1 MQRRSPQGI
10 SPQPHPAT
18 CSKIKETIVGAV
30 LHFMSDQMQRSACGA
45 KVFLCSDYTDDPR
58 YVDCKR
64 CQRATSF
71 KEYDPQRFDVD
82 IWNHEG
88 DVIRWFRSVTA

>member
-1 MQRRSPQGI
+1 
-10 SPQPHPAT
+10 
-18 CSKIKETIVGAV
+18 
-30 LHFMSDQMQRSACGA
+30 MSDQMQRSACGA

-88 DVIRWFRSVTA
+88 DVIRWFRSVTADELDGIRAEYADNPSVSLSVRDL